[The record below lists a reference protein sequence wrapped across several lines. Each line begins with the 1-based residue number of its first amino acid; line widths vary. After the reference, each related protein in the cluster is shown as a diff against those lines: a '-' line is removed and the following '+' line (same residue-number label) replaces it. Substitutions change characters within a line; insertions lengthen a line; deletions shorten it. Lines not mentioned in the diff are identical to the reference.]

1 MKNGVV
7 ALHQVSYEQKAYW
20 RNPLATFFTFVFPPM
35 LLVIFG
41 TLNRDAHSSLIG
53 FLPFNQYF
61 VPSIVTF
68 GVMSACYVNL
78 AINVSFRRELGILK
92 RLRGTPLPPWA
103 FFVGVI
109 GNVLVLSAMLVAIT
123 IVVGRVLYDVPLPG
137 RIGAFAVTLA
147 VGAFCFCSIALA
159 ATRLV
164 PNGDAAPAVINGIF
178 FPLVFISG
186 TFFPVP
192 PTSVLSRIASFFPV
206 RHFIQ
211 AAFAIYDPRRTSGA
225 PDWKHLLVM
234 AAWGAAALV
243 VALYT
248 FRWEPVRH

>member
-1 MKNGVV
+1 MTIGVV
-7 ALHQVSYEQKAYW
+7 ALRQVGYEQKAYW
-20 RNPLATFFTFVFPPM
+20 RNPFASFFTFVFPPL

-61 VPSIVTF
+61 VPSIITF

-78 AINVSFRRELGILK
+78 AINVSFRREMGILK
-92 RLRGTPLPPWA
+92 RFRGTPLPPWA

-123 IVVGRVLYDVPLPG
+123 IAVGRVFYAVPLPG
-137 RIGAFAVTLA
+137 RTPAFAATLA

-159 ATRLV
+159 VTRLV

-192 PTSVLSRIASFFPV
+192 STSVLSRIASFFPV

-211 AAFAIYDPRRTSGA
+211 AAFAIYDPRRTGA
-225 PDWKHLLVM
+225 GPDWGHLAVM
-234 AAWGAAALV
+234 AAWGTAALLI
-243 VALYT
+243 ALRT
-248 FRWEPVRH
+248 FRWEPVRR

>member
-1 MKNGVV
+1 VRSGVI
-7 ALHQVSYEQKAYW
+7 ALQQVGYEQKAYW
-20 RNPLATFFTFVFPPM
+20 RNPFATLFTFVFPPM

-53 FLPFNQYF
+53 FVPFNQYF

-78 AINVSFRRELGILK
+78 SINISFRREMGILK
-92 RLRGTPLPPWA
+92 RVRGTPLPPWA

-109 GNVLVLSAMLVAIT
+109 GNVLLLSGLLVAIT
-123 IVVGRVLYDVPLPG
+123 ILVGRVFYDVPLPG
-137 RIGAFAVTLA
+137 RIAAFAATLA
-147 VGAFCFCSIALA
+147 VGAFCFCSLALA
-159 ATRLV
+159 VTRLV
-164 PNGDAAPAVINGIF
+164 PNADAAPAVINGIF

-211 AAFAIYDPRRTSGA
+211 AAFAIYDPRRASAG
-225 PDWKHLLVM
+225 PDWGHLLVM
-234 AAWGAAALV
+234 AAWGAGALL
-243 VALYT
+243 VALRT
-248 FRWEPVRH
+248 FRWEPVRR